1 MKSAFR
7 NRRVALLLMTLAA
20 CCDRGLLTVSSE
32 PSELSNSTTRDLYLL
47 VLAPFPI
54 PTREIYVYSAAYS
67 LLAGVDVA
75 LEIINER
82 SDILPGYRLTYVA
95 ANSACTYDT
104 RAVVALAENTF
115 NSERNVAGIVGPA
128 CSGAA
133 SAVAPLIA
141 RDDQANLLQVT
152 IATSPQLTG
161 EKYPNTYLALS
172 SALVYVDI
180 FIALQEKYDWSRV
193 GVFFE
198 MNRFYFLSTFRSFQK
213 KVPSNRM
220 TFVTGID
227 DFFLPVVQARDEQVR
242 VLFVF
247 VGGTLTLRMMCIA
260 FHEGVIYPRHQWIFH
275 DKNIQFYLK
284 NVSFT
289 LQGKHFHCTR
299 EQIQRALEGAIFARY
314 ALERDPQSDTT
325 EFIGDINYAEYLV
338 RYNQKL
344 TEGNEFDVYANA
356 YYDAVWTMALS
367 LNNSMAWFEGH
378 NSSLSDY
385 NYRKI
390 EATEEI
396 RRQLLDLSFNGITGL
411 IEYKH
416 RESQTRVDLYQIV
429 PTNDS
434 ESNNTHVEK
443 KVGEYITSLELLGG
457 AEFVENTFENVLDIS
472 IHERVIAI
480 VALVLLAL
488 VISASTVLIAI
499 SIIFINHPAVKAS
512 SPHLNV
518 FIFSGCCLVV
528 VGVMTA
534 ASGPAFLTNYVSFS
548 AWVHSLL
555 CVMPW
560 WCFNMGYSLIFGT
573 LCGKTWRVYRIFMV
587 FTSEHHFI
595 SDRTIIMFVLGLLTF
610 DIIINLSFSVA
621 NPCYL
626 QVVEAHFDGSDQVQV
641 TVGCNCQYQTLEQIY
656 VAIMATSKGLLLFML
671 VFLAILTRHIK
682 KPMFKNTSGI
692 AVITFCI
699 LFINGVGLPLIQFV
713 TIQSVWT
720 SVILLIMFSSPV
732 VLCLLFIFFPPIL
745 PLFRVNYDL
754 VVRRVSSVS
763 LVSSTTLTL

>member
-7 NRRVALLLMTLAA
+7 TRTVALLLMILGA
-20 CCDRGLLTVSSE
+20 CCDPASLTSETSE
-32 PSELSNSTTRDLYLL
+32 PSNSTTRDLYIL

-54 PTREIYVYSAAYS
+54 PTREIYVYSDGYS

-75 LEIINER
+75 LEIINQR

-95 ANSACTYDT
+95 ANSACTYGT

-115 NSERNVAGIVGPA
+115 HSEGNVAGIVGPA

-141 RDDQANLLQVT
+141 RDDQVNMLQVT
-152 IATSPQLTG
+152 IATSPLLTG
-161 EKYPNTYLALS
+161 EVYPNTYLALS
-172 SALVYVDI
+172 SALVYVEI
-180 FIALQEKYDWSRV
+180 FIELLEKYDWSRV

-198 MNRFYFLSTFRSFQK
+198 MNRFYFLSTFRPFQER
-213 KVPSNRM
+213 VPSNRM
-220 TFVTGID
+220 GFVTGID
-227 DFFLPVVQARDEQVR
+227 DFFLPVVQARNEQMR

-247 VGGTLTLRMMCIA
+247 AGGTLTLRMMCIA
-260 FHEGVIYPRHQWIFH
+260 FHEGVMYPRHQWIFH
-275 DKNIQFYLK
+275 DKNILFYLK
-284 NVSFT
+284 EVSFT

-325 EFIGDINYAEYLV
+325 EFIGDISYAEYLV
-338 RYNQKL
+338 RYKQKL
-344 TEGNEFDVYANA
+344 TEGNEFDEYANA
-356 YYDAVWTMALS
+356 YYDAMWTMALS

-378 NSSLSDY
+378 NLSLSDH
-385 NYRKI
+385 NYKNI
-390 EATEEI
+390 DATEEI

-416 RESQTRVDLYQIV
+416 RESHTRADLYQIV
-429 PTNDS
+429 PSNDS

-443 KVGEYITSLELLGG
+443 KVGVYITSLELLGDV
-457 AEFVENTFENVLDIS
+457 EFVKGTFENVLDIS
-472 IHERVIAI
+472 TSERVVAI

-488 VISASTVLIAI
+488 IAVASTVLIAI
-499 SIIFINHPAVKAS
+499 SIVLINHSSIKAS

-518 FIFSGCCLVV
+518 FIFSGCCLVI
-528 VGVMTA
+528 VGLMIA

-573 LCGKTWRVYRIFMV
+573 LCGKTWRVYRIFMI
-587 FTSEHHFI
+587 FTKEHHFI
-595 SDRTIIMFVLGLLTF
+595 SDHAIIIFVLGLLAF
-610 DIIINLSFSVA
+610 DMIINISFTAA

-626 QVVEAHFDGSDQVQV
+626 QVVEAQFDGSDQVQV
-641 TVGCNCQYQTLEQIY
+641 TVGCTSQYQILLQIY
-656 VAIMATSKGLLLFML
+656 VAIMATSKGLLLLML
-671 VFLAILTRHIK
+671 LFLAILTRHIRN
-682 KPMFKNTSGI
+682 PMFKNTSGI

-699 LFINGVGLPLIQFV
+699 LSINGIGLPLALLV
-713 TIQSVWT
+713 TK
-720 SVILLIMFSSPV
+720 FSSPV
-732 VLCLLFIFFPPIL
+732 VLCLSFIFFPPIL
-745 PLFRVNYDL
+745 PLFRVKP
-754 VVRRVSSVS
+754 VVRRLSSIS
-763 LVSSTTLTL
+763 LLSTSTTLSIEN